1 MKFPSFLFLLLLP
14 HFILYAQGRM
24 LMPSEIHDAQFS
36 PPVSKVQEFYENLI
50 AEYGQN
56 DRYRASEIALQK
68 FSCSKEEFC
77 AKLYNNLAEE
87 AVLMRNYEVAK
98 SNYNSVLNT
107 DFVPGYYTEGILADR
122 AQLAA
127 MSGLRNVAIQQ
138 EDYKTALSMHQRYVD
153 TLEKSWR
160 TLAMRN
166 KLANDKIFATC
177 YQKTGKSQ
185 KALELLAPYAFGISN
200 SEYSGIDKEAI
211 NHLVE
216 LLKSKYSKKDYKSFL
231 KEINFQI
238 FSEQKQ
244 GKVHFYLKILEDKI
258 YFQNDSANYQY
269 RVANDEQLL
278 GQAKA
283 HYLARLFNSYF
294 YQRLVK

>member
-1 MKFPSFLFLLLLP
+1 
-14 HFILYAQGRM
+14 
-24 LMPSEIHDAQFS
+24 
-36 PPVSKVQEFYENLI
+36 
-50 AEYGQN
+50 
-56 DRYRASEIALQK
+56 
-68 FSCSKEEFC
+68 
-77 AKLYNNLAEE
+77 
-87 AVLMRNYEVAK
+87 
-98 SNYNSVLNT
+98 
-107 DFVPGYYTEGILADR
+107 
-122 AQLAA
+122 
-127 MSGLRNVAIQQ
+127 
-138 EDYKTALSMHQRYVD
+138 
-153 TLEKSWR
+153 
-160 TLAMRN
+160 MRN